1 MNSVDANLIYRVKTS
16 ISIPLIVGGGIDS
29 VDKLAEVAAE
39 SPDLI
44 VIGNALEQD
53 PLLLMQL
60 SETLAKHNR
69 NRSAVTEQSS
79 S

>member
-1 MNSVDANLIYRVKTS
+1 M
-16 ISIPLIVGGGIDS
+16 
-29 VDKLAEVAAE
+29 DKLAKVAAE